1 MIFEKGLNGFC
12 NKLLIMYQYL
22 FNDINIKS
30 INSNII
36 NKLKDQFH
44 HIELNDIHIFA
55 ENGLYKIINDKIFK
69 FNLNEH
75 QNTIKIPFQ
84 NSYIIKQNIPFIK
97 NKYPENWIPP
107 NHQSI
112 LLKTHIFKHSSKSNT
127 ELHISYQDNIVSD
140 IFVLSNFEENQHS
153 FKEDLQL
160 FYRIL
165 F

>member
-1 MIFEKGLNGFC
+1 
-12 NKLLIMYQYL
+12 MYQYL
-22 FNDINIKS
+22 FNDIHIKS

-44 HIELNDIHIFA
+44 HIELNDIHIFS

-69 FNLNEH
+69 FTINEQ
-75 QNTIKIPFQ
+75 QNSIKIPFQ
-84 NSYIIKQNIPFIK
+84 DTHIIKQNKPFIK

-107 NHQSI
+107 NHQPI
-112 LLKTHIFKHSSKSNT
+112 QLKTHIFKHSPKSNT
-127 ELHISYQDNIVSD
+127 ELHISYQDNNITD
-140 IFVLSNFEENQHS
+140 IFVLSNFDENQHS